1 MSDQKKKL
9 IDRIKMRIWM
19 KKSKYESCMTLS
31 DTMGSDGMK
40 ISFFYVAPF
49 YSFFFALKPK
59 VKKLYISYIP
69 IDF

>member
-1 MSDQKKKL
+1 
-9 IDRIKMRIWM
+9 M